1 VETPSFVLSWRRTVC
16 FVAFTGISAAVLT
29 PTAAVAKAPRVTHF
43 AFKPKTFVAAPA
55 GTRATSVTFRL
66 SRRADVRISIARLR
80 PGRRPLTIGRIE
92 RRRRAGR
99 SVVSF
104 SGTLNGRRLRAA
116 AYRATLV
123 ATDAQRRRSAS
134 RSTTFTVVAIK
145 PEDGAAQGS
154 PTGDGGSSPQ
164 SPPAVPSFPSPATT
178 GVPAGWSPRATRA
191 ADLHVRE
198 AGAVIED
205 LQLVNASIIVEAP
218 NVTIRRVRLQGGK
231 ITNFRGAPC
240 QSGMV
245 IEDTTI
251 EPAPGEDSSIETE
264 GVVEVA
270 GYTARRVKI
279 WRRSEGFR
287 AMEDCGPVRIEDSFA
302 KIVIPDG
309 RCDLHSD
316 GIQGYGAP
324 WTTVVNTTI
333 DFVEAECGTAPFFMP
348 KNQGNTGATI
358 DRLLVMG
365 GGYPF
370 RLGVPGTVSGLRIVD
385 RSWVFGPIDVACSRL
400 SQWDAAIVTIDA
412 DYQVTGTVR
421 RQPCNTETGN

>member
-1 VETPSFVLSWRRTVC
+1 MPS
-16 FVAFTGISAAVLT
+16 
-29 PTAAVAKAPRVTHF
+29 AAVAKRPLVTGF
-43 AFKPKTFVAAPA
+43 ALTPKSFVAAPA
-55 GTRATSVTFRL
+55 GTRATSFGFRL
-66 SRRADVRISIARLR
+66 SQRANVRISIARLR
-80 PGRRPLTIGRIE
+80 PGARPLIVGRIE
-92 RRRRAGR
+92 RRRRTGR
-99 SVVSF
+99 STIAF
-104 SGTLNGRRLRAA
+104 SGTLNGRKLRDGV
-116 AYRATLV
+116 YRATLV
-123 ATDAQRRRSAS
+123 ATDRKRRRSAP
-134 RSTTFTVVAIK
+134 RTATFTVVSVPTDSA
-145 PEDGAAQGS
+145 PPAAPPAGAA
-154 PTGDGGSSPQ
+154 PV
-164 SPPAVPSFPSPATT
+164 PAARFPSPATT
-178 GVPAGWSPRATRA
+178 GVPANWSPRETRTT
-191 ADLHVRE
+191 DLHVRQ

-205 LQLVNASIIVEAP
+205 LLLIDASIVVEAP
-218 NVTIRRVRLQGGK
+218 DVTIRRVRLQGGK
-231 ITNFRGAPC
+231 ITNFRGSPC
-240 QSGMV
+240 QAGMV

-251 EPAPGEDSSIETE
+251 EPAPGQDASAETE

-309 RCDLHSD
+309 RCDLHAD

-370 RLGVPGTVSGLRIVD
+370 RLGMPGTVSGLRIVD

-400 SQWDAAIVTIDA
+400 SHWDAAIVAIDA
-412 DYQVTGTVR
+412 DYQVTRTVR
-421 RQPCNTETGN
+421 AQPCNTETGN